1 MTLSETLKKYWYV
14 PFAIF
19 GILLL
24 CYFIVLFVM
33 ISNEPSYRLYLFEL
47 NDNSRIQ
54 PTGYYTE
61 NYTIGYKSQVFT
73 LTEEDF
79 KVFPKLAPII
89 RDKNQKPGFV
99 DNEGS
104 IVYTVAY
111 REDEHSA
118 FTSRFGLFGCLEYK
132 GKYYNFNFINVD

>member
-1 MTLSETLKKYWYV
+1 MTVSETLKKYWYV

-24 CYFIVLFVM
+24 SFFIVIFAM
-33 ISNEPSYRLYLFEL
+33 MMYNPSYSLRVVEL
-47 NDNSRIQ
+47 NDSEGIQ

-61 NYTIGYKSQVFT
+61 NYTIGQTSKVST

-89 RDKNQKPGFV
+89 RDKSQKPGFV
-99 DNEGS
+99 DNEGRD
-104 IVYTVAY
+104 VYYVDY
-111 REDEHSA
+111 WEEEHSA
-118 FTSRFGLFGCLEYK
+118 FTSRFGLFGCLEYR
-132 GKYYNFNFINVD
+132 GKYYNFMFMNVN